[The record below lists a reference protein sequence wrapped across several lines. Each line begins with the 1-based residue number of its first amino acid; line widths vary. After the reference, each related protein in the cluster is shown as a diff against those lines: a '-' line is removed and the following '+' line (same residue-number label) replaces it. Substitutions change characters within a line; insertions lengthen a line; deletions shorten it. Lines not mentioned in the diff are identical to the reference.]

1 MSVMRG
7 ASAATATASAPLPP
21 GGPFEPLRNSA
32 FRSLWIAALAS
43 NIGDWM
49 ENVGSAW
56 LMTELSRSATLV
68 GLVQTTSALPFV
80 LLGLPAGALADIVDR
95 RRLLMISQVL
105 SVAVLV
111 VLTLLTAHGTITPAW
126 LLLLT
131 FGLGVLAA
139 AANPAWQAIVPDLV
153 PRSELRAAVGLNG
166 AAINVARAVGPAFA
180 GLLIAGVGVAAVFLG
195 NAIAFGAVVVLV
207 AGWRGSRPIRPGPP
221 EQLAGATRAGLRYA
235 RHSLELRVVLVRAAL
250 FGLPVGAFW
259 ALLPLVARAGFGAD
273 GGLAYG
279 VLLGLVGAAGVLGV
293 AIMPRLRS
301 RFSIDRL
308 IAGGS
313 LGMAVVLLAL
323 DLSAWPQALGVAA
336 LLGGVA
342 WLTVLTNLNA
352 SAQFRLPD
360 WVRARGLAVFGMV
373 VQGSLAASGLLW
385 GLVADAA
392 GLQVALGSAA
402 AATAVGVALGLRWPL
417 AAGETLNLQAA
428 TLWPMRASDVL
439 DLDDGPI
446 VVEVRYRV
454 APASAA
460 QFIEAM
466 SALER
471 LRRRDGAATWLL
483 AEDAGLPGGFVESF
497 TVESWGEHLRQHGRA
512 TEADHPIEDRVLSF
526 QLPGVPIEYQHLVVR
541 AGP

>member
-1 MSVMRG
+1 MRAASVVVDS
-7 ASAATATASAPLPP
+7 SAEPIPP
-21 GGPFEPLRNSA
+21 AGPFDPLRHAA

-68 GLVQTTSALPFV
+68 GLVQTSSALPFV

-95 RRLLMISQVL
+95 RRLLIITQIL
-105 SVAVLV
+105 AVAVLV
-111 VLTLLTAHGTITPAW
+111 VLALLTAAGTITPTS
-126 LLLLT
+126 LLVLT
-131 FGLGVLAA
+131 FALGVLAA
-139 AANPAWQAIVPDLV
+139 AASPAWQAVVPDLV
-153 PRSELRAAVGLNG
+153 PRSELRAAVGLNS
-166 AAINVARAVGPAFA
+166 AAINVARAVGPAVA
-180 GLLIAGVGVAAVFLG
+180 GVLIVGVGVAAVFLG
-195 NAIAFGAVVVLV
+195 NVIAFAAVVVIV
-207 AGWRGSRPIRPGPP
+207 AAWRSNRSRRQGPP
-221 EQLAGATRAGLRYA
+221 EHLTGATRAGLRYA
-235 RHSLELRVVLVRAAL
+235 RHSSELRVVLVRAAS
-250 FGLPVGAFW
+250 FVLPVGAFW

-293 AIMPRLRS
+293 ALMPRLRS

-313 LGMAVVLLAL
+313 IGMAVVLVAL
-323 DLSAWPQALGVAA
+323 TLIAWPPAVALAA
-336 LLGGVA
+336 IVGGVA
-342 WLTVLTNLNA
+342 WITVVTNLNA

-392 GLQVALGSAA
+392 GLQVALGTAA
-402 AATAVGVALGLRWPL
+402 AATAIGVALGLRWPL
-417 AAGETLNLQAA
+417 AAGEALNLQAA
-428 TLWPMRASDVL
+428 TLWPLRASDVL

-454 APASAA
+454 ARASAA
-460 QFIEAM
+460 EFADAM

-483 AEDAGLPGGFVESF
+483 AEDAGEPGAFVESF
-497 TVESWGEHLRQHGRA
+497 TVESWAEHLRQHGRA
-512 TEADHPIEDRVLSF
+512 TEADRTIEDRVLSF

-541 AGP
+541 AGA